1 MKFNSKYMDESS
13 GPAWNQFWGALNQPL
28 NTAESNEKSSRH
40 SSFLVSSPKTFS
52 VNSDRKFSNTKSS
65 LISSRENSFR
75 VNAIQNDGSD
85 GNSSFRASSKRLMKH
100 LESLK
105 DQDSGYHSSI
115 PSLNIKSDLDQPNP
129 EVVNNSQAT
138 SATINEKFSNQILS
152 SPQMDKK
159 NVFYKLKIRDKL
171 KDSRGLNKIYK
182 FRISNSGND
191 FSGVLEDL
199 ESQVY
204 SKLSLDRKEISHD
217 LGYIDE
223 DNDLV
228 SIEKDED
235 LQNAIEYFN
244 RIDSK
249 TVVLLMNVRE
259 RYSVSVTHDITSSS
273 SYLTFGAICTSAFL
287 LGLYLSKRYSN

>member
-1 MKFNSKYMDESS
+1 
-13 GPAWNQFWGALNQPL
+13 
-28 NTAESNEKSSRH
+28 
-40 SSFLVSSPKTFS
+40 
-52 VNSDRKFSNTKSS
+52 
-65 LISSRENSFR
+65 
-75 VNAIQNDGSD
+75 
-85 GNSSFRASSKRLMKH
+85 MKH

-138 SATINEKFSNQILS
+138 SATINEKFSNQTLS

-159 NVFYKLKIRDKL
+159 DVFYKLKIRDKL

-191 FSGVLEDL
+191 FNGVLEDL

-287 LGLYLSKRYSN
+287 LGLYLSKRYNN